1 MITLEMQTPFSAGRQ
16 THRLPNSFR
25 HKCRQGQY
33 GTGSG
38 DATCS
43 RVESSNKG
51 PGDEEQ
57 RFRGIP
63 FGFGCVLLRSQN
75 PELEEEPQEQA
86 RVTLNPKK
94 NK

>member
-1 MITLEMQTPFSAGRQ
+1 MITLEMQTPFSPDVH

-38 DATCS
+38 DATYS
-43 RVESSNKG
+43 GVESSNKG

-57 RFRGIP
+57 RFRAAGDSHRIRMM
-63 FGFGCVLLRSQN
+63 CVLR
-75 PELEEEPQEQA
+75 A
-86 RVTLNPKK
+86 FPKP
-94 NK
+94 